1 MKIEFTDEARDD
13 LFDAIDYYEAKEI
26 GLGLRFRYQ
35 IEGVIR
41 TVISAPT
48 LWRERKG
55 GYRQVNCPV
64 FPYCIAYVIRD
75 RTIIVIAVTHASRKP
90 GFWHDRFDK

>member
-1 MKIEFTDEARDD
+1 MNIEFTDEARDD

-48 LWRERKG
+48 LWR
-55 GYRQVNCPV
+55 
-64 FPYCIAYVIRD
+64 
-75 RTIIVIAVTHASRKP
+75 
-90 GFWHDRFDK
+90 